1 MICNQLQIIRFFC
14 VCATIERNDGSK
26 KKEAV
31 FIFVYQNVQ
40 KEDNGRSLIFV
51 YLTLRNQGA
60 RH

>member
-1 MICNQLQIIRFFC
+1 MSITAFKSAGQSQSQPD
-14 VCATIERNDGSK
+14 RNDESK

-40 KEDNGRSLIFV
+40 KEDKGRSLIFV
-51 YLTLRNQGA
+51 YLTLRNRGA